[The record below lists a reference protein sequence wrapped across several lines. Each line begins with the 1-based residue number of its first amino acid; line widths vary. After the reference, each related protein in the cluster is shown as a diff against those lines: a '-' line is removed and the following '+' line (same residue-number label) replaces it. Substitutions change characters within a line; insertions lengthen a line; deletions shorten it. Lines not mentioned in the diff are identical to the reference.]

1 MGNQV
6 TRVDFEWS
14 DQEEPHAIRRK
25 EILKKYPQIKKLFG
39 VDPNFKWQVIG
50 LVLVQFAMLFV
61 VKNLA
66 WPYVVLIA
74 YVFGGVINHALMLG
88 VHEIAHSAGFG
99 VEKPLYNRLLGIFA
113 NLPIG
118 IPFAVAFKGYHLEHH
133 RYQGKDVI
141 DADIPTALEAKLF
154 CNTFTKWIWVCLQP
168 LFYALRPLFTNPK
181 QPLKLE
187 YLNTVIQLSF
197 DYFVYTYFGD
207 KVLLYL
213 LSGSLM
219 AMGFHPVAGHFISEH
234 YMFKK
239 GFETYSYYGPL
250 NMVTF
255 NVGYHNEHHD
265 FPYIPGSRLPEVRK
279 IAPEFYDTIPYHTS
293 WCKVIYD
300 YITDPSIGPY
310 ARVKRSEATKQQ
322 KVDGDATAVKQD

>member
-1 MGNQV
+1 MA
-6 TRVDFEWS
+6 RSEHIS
-14 DQEEPHAIRRK
+14 KR
-25 EILKKYPQIKKLFG
+25 
-39 VDPNFKWQVIG
+39 
-50 LVLVQFAMLFV
+50 
-61 VKNLA
+61 
-66 WPYVVLIA
+66 LI
-74 YVFGGVINHALMLG
+74 FLIQ
-88 VHEIAHSAGFG
+88 
-99 VEKPLYNRLLGIFA
+99 
-113 NLPIG
+113 
-118 IPFAVAFKGYHLEHH
+118 
-133 RYQGKDVI
+133 YQGKDVI

-265 FPYIPGSRLPEVRK
+265 FPYIPGSRLPGER
-279 IAPEFYDTIPYHTS
+279 
-293 WCKVIYD
+293 
-300 YITDPSIGPY
+300 
-310 ARVKRSEATKQQ
+310 
-322 KVDGDATAVKQD
+322 